1 MVSTQKD
8 PVLAV
13 LSLSGG
19 NDGLNTVI
27 PYSNPLYRDYRPT
40 LGIPEGQIIPIN
52 DDLGFHPTMGPL
64 KKFWDEGKLAI
75 FLGVGYDNPSYSHFR
90 SMDIWHTCEPDKIG
104 TEGWLGRVLKEI
116 DPSAENVL
124 CGVNFGRGLPRAL
137 VMEGVPVASVGNLET
152 YGLLTGIDGESQ
164 RDQALDVFGRMYSPA
179 MGSGAVMDY
188 IHSTGTNALKGA
200 DILATAPDK
209 YTSEV
214 EYSNTVVGQYM
225 KNIAQTHL
233 AEFGSR
239 VLYTTSPYNSFDTHA
254 NQAPALRPVERRV
267 QQRGYLL
274 PGPAEPQ
281 RQRQRDAAHVH
292 RVWPPHLRQRFRHR
306 PRRRRHRLGC
316 GRARQGRHL
325 RRVPVPGT
333 RPAGRGGQP
342 PLRHGLPLHLHHH
355 RGRLVQDG
363 LPAQRRR
370 FLREGQLP
378 VGPQEQSLF
387 DSGKSVVPAKPGTSN
402 PAMTVGAGLKS
413 APTWAI
419 QAVRLFNRNDTKQK
433 DEVRA

>member
-40 LGIPEGQIIPIN
+40 LGIPEGQIIPLN

-75 FLGVGYDNPSYSHFR
+75 FLGVGYQNPSYSHFR

-116 DPSAENVL
+116 DPNAENVL
-124 CGVNFGRGLPRAL
+124 TGVNFGRGLPRAL

-152 YGLLTGIDGESQ
+152 YGLLTGIDGEEQ
-164 RDQALDVFGRMYSPA
+164 RNEALDVFGRMYSPA
-179 MGSGAVMDY
+179 MGSGSVLDY

-209 YTSEV
+209 YTSNV

-254 NQAPALRPVERRV
+254 NQATLHSGLWSDVSNNVETFFQDLKDHNASDNVTLLMFTEFGRRISDN
-267 QQRGYLL
+267 GS
-274 PGPAEPQ
+274 
-281 RQRQRDAAHVH
+281 
-292 RVWPPHLRQRFRHR
+292 
-306 PRRRRHRLGC
+306 
-316 GRARQGRHL
+316 
-325 RRVPVPGT
+325 GT
-333 RPAGRGGQP
+333 D
-342 PLRHGLPLHLHHH
+342 H
-355 RGRLVQDG
+355 
-363 LPAQRRR
+363 
-370 FLREGQLP
+370 
-378 VGPQEQSLF
+378 
-387 DSGKSVVPAKPGTSN
+387 
-402 PAMTVGAGLKS
+402 GAGGVAFVVGDHIKGGIYGDYPSLEPSQQEEGGNLKYNMDFRS
-413 APTWAI
+413 IYTTIVEDWFKMDPQPI
-419 QAVRLFNRNDTKQK
+419 VGGNFEKISFM
-433 DEVRA
+433 